1 MWGISTPRDS
11 QGVMGAISAQ
21 RDPQD
26 GGMTGGVSTSL
37 NLWDVTG
44 EGLNPLP
51 PHSSRR
57 DETGESQHPN
67 LPPATARGF
76 SPSHTPTR
84 RTTASTA
91 ASVCACGHALDG
103 EGGGALTLTP
113 PFSSLPPSLSTRRS
127 RPGGGSGGPSR
138 LGLQS
143 PGGRAGTYTRRR
155 GGAALLGPTDGERG
169 SAARH
174 ARPPPAPLR
183 RSLPPPPP
191 HGRRSRAGP
200 RPP

>member
-1 MWGISTPRDS
+1 MGGISTPRDS
-11 QGVMGAISAQ
+11 QGVMGGISAQ

-37 NLWDVTG
+37 DLWDVTG

-67 LPPATARGF
+67 LPPTTARGF

-103 EGGGALTLTP
+103 EGGG
-113 PFSSLPPSLSTRRS
+113 
-127 RPGGGSGGPSR
+127 GH
-138 LGLQS
+138 S
-143 PGGRAGTYTRRR
+143 P
-155 GGAALLGPTDGERG
+155 
-169 SAARH
+169 
-174 ARPPPAPLR
+174 
-183 RSLPPPPP
+183 
-191 HGRRSRAGP
+191 
-200 RPP
+200 